1 MFKTFS
7 VGNNSN
13 KILCFGGQLNMNK
26 ILLVGTIM
34 TELELKEVG
43 EDKIPLVNFTLE
55 VNNGFNSITKERI
68 VDFLSVSAWN
78 KNAENLFRY
87 SGKGHLVSII
97 GSLKSKS
104 YKNAEGQTRYIPEVR
119 AERIQFLDY
128 KKSENTSLN
137 QII

>member
-1 MFKTFS
+1 
-7 VGNNSN
+7 
-13 KILCFGGQLNMNK
+13 MNK

-97 GSLKSKS
+97 GSLKSRS